1 MAQVACDAL
10 GVLDQGDELHLSPA
24 TGASLDVK
32 VESTAHQHM
41 PRNMSATMRGGARGS
56 VLSRR

>member
-1 MAQVACDAL
+1 MAQVAGDVF

-32 VESTAHQHM
+32 VESPAH
-41 PRNMSATMRGGARGS
+41 
-56 VLSRR
+56 